1 MYGPCRSS
9 IGGGQALP
17 SPRRH
22 SLGRPLP
29 YQLADTPQSLPQAI
43 NLYPAVILVN
53 RKFYRTKLRLGPSS
67 ITSAFAELS
76 LTWGEIP
83 TYYYLVCRGSK
94 PTRLACL
101 IHAASVHSEL
111 GSNSQQRFMPPIEGH
126 ESIDGAEENKAL
138 PTLRSGSRLFTSG
151 LVTDKDS
158 WIKNLYLCSH

>member
-1 MYGPCRSS
+1 MYGPFLSS
-9 IGGGQALP
+9 IGGDRALTP
-17 SPRRH
+17 PKRH

-29 YQLADTPQSLPQAI
+29 YQLADTAQAS
-43 NLYPAVILVN
+43 PKADCS
-53 RKFYRTKLRLGPSS
+53 FTPWRLSGIAPSFDG
-67 ITSAFAELS
+67 ICPTL
-76 LTWGEIP
+76 GKVP

-94 PTRLACL
+94 PARLACL
-101 IHAASVHSEL
+101 IHAASVHPEL

-158 WIKNLYLCSH
+158 WKNLYLCSHKKGS